1 MNVLKR
7 IWPAT
12 DIFDKLIE
20 NSGYDI
26 EKRNESVNSQRNFER
41 GDVLYVTAPFC

>member
-20 NSGYDI
+20 NSGY
-26 EKRNESVNSQRNFER
+26 
-41 GDVLYVTAPFC
+41 VLKSGTNL